1 MSQKKPYTVTMT
13 GTHWVYA
20 ESENDAVGIV
30 SEALLR
36 LSQVDINVADTETH
50 WAQAT
55 VIDGHYTTI
64 DYDNV
69 GISDYDKRIAELN
82 TITETKEKT
91 VSYPTIILS
100 DTNREIE
107 DCTVLHALKGL
118 FAEIV
123 LNDGKSWDY
132 VEITDYSEGFLW
144 FSVGFEVD
152 DTPYQL
158 MVPITSV
165 KTITY
170 I

>member
-13 GTHWVYA
+13 GTHWVFA
-20 ESENDAVGIV
+20 DSENDAVGIV

-36 LSQVDINVADTETH
+36 LSEVDINVADTETH

-55 VIDGHYTTI
+55 VIDGHYTTV

-82 TITETKEKT
+82 TITETEKKT
-91 VSYPTIILS
+91 MPYPTILLS
-100 DTNREIE
+100 ETNREIE
-107 DCTVLHALKGL
+107 DCTVLHALTGL
-118 FAEIV
+118 FVDIV

-144 FSVGFEVD
+144 FTANYDKEIG
-152 DTPYQL
+152 TYQL